1 MRPSAMALTSDTK
14 DDTMY
19 LKNVYIRFYKSFN
32 FDYLRK
38 FNPNVTD
45 RYPWEKLD
53 DKWYPYVQVPIDE
66 TITTVVGENESGKTH
81 LLSAIEKGIT
91 GKEIEREDFCRYSQF
106 FAVEQ
111 GKMKWPDFGF
121 EWAGVT
127 KQERQALV
135 SAAGIE
141 KAPAFDRFH
150 LFRTQRD
157 RLTLYLP
164 GPAGLVT
171 HEVPASSS
179 KAVVDILPHVF
190 HMKADVALPE
200 SVPIRWLIGAS
211 SQEDSLEGLARKQRV
226 GLFEKFFANTG
237 WFATKESVTQ
247 AAGEIATTMSSF
259 TAGGTDRGSSEERQ
273 AELVLAR
280 DLILKVAKIDA
291 EAIKELFEALKN
303 GRDAFAN
310 SIIDKINDAL
320 DSSLNFPHWWVQDSA
335 FQLRVSAR
343 EYDLVFTIRDK
354 TGTDYS
360 FAERSSGLRFFLSYY
375 IQYLSHEPREA
386 GREILIMDEPDA
398 YLSSQGQQ
406 DLLKIFDAFASP
418 ESERLPVQVVYVT
431 HSPFL
436 IDKNHA
442 ERIRVLEKGVG
453 DEGTRVVRDAS
464 RNHYEPLRSAFGA
477 FVGETTFIGNCNL
490 MTEGP
495 ADQILLAGATT
506 YLRSGTASHLETLDL
521 NHLTI
526 VPASGATHV
535 PYLVYLARGRD
546 IEKPAVIVLLDSDDE
561 GNKAKKDI
569 CRGGPRNKQILN
581 PAYIL
586 QVGDLS
592 SAEDGVATATGQAP
606 IETEDLIPLS
616 ICVEATKE
624 YMADVCGAEDE
635 VVAEVTEDAIKAHFS
650 DGVPVFKAIQ
660 KYLGSLS
667 SGFHIEKI
675 GFARAVN
682 ATITRLH
689 AEKEAKGE
697 PHSEVATFGQNMKVL
712 FRRLAQMQRDALRE
726 LASERVSQRLDRAKR
741 SFVQDHPES
750 AKRENAFVLFE
761 EITAAL
767 DDTSESDHIRLEMQ
781 SLRRDFRIDD
791 DLTAAIDDYP
801 KFLERLQGLKYAARL
816 ATQEAT
822 ETSDALQSDEIAPA
836 AVDGATTLVEATAP
850 SATEN
855 QEEMSQAAPSASEI
869 QEETSEVE
877 AAPATA
883 AGQQATKTPPA

>member
-1 MRPSAMALTSDTK
+1 
-14 DDTMY
+14 MY
-19 LKNVYIRFYKSFN
+19 LKNVYVRFYKSFN

-45 RYPWEKLD
+45 RFPWEKLD

-66 TITTVVGENESGKTH
+66 KITTVVGENESGKTH

-91 GKEIEREDFCRYSQF
+91 GEKIEREDFCRYSQF

-127 KQERQALV
+127 KDERQALV
-135 SAAGIE
+135 TAAGIE
-141 KAPAFDRFH
+141 KAPPFDHFH
-150 LFRTQRD
+150 LFRAQRD
-157 RLTLYLP
+157 KLAMYLP
-164 GPAGLVT
+164 GPAGLTT
-171 HEVPASSS
+171 HEVPAPSV
-179 KAVVDILPHVF
+179 KNVVDILPQVF
-190 HMKADVALPE
+190 NMKADVALPE

-211 SQEDSLEGLARKQRV
+211 SQDNGLEGLARKQRV

-247 AAGEIATTMSSF
+247 AAGEIATTMSTF
-259 TAGGTDRGSSEERQ
+259 TGDGSDRESAKQRQ
-273 AELVLAR
+273 AELALAR

-291 EAIKELFEALKN
+291 EAIEELFEALKN

-375 IQYLSHEPREA
+375 IQYLAHEPREA

-398 YLSSQGQQ
+398 FLSSQGQQ

-418 ESERLPVQVVYVT
+418 ESEKLPVQVVYVT

-453 DEGTRVVRDAS
+453 EEGTRVVRDAS

-506 YLRSGTASHLETLDL
+506 HLRSCTASHLETLDL

-546 IEKPAVIVLLDSDDE
+546 IEKPAVIVLLDSDAE

-569 CRGGPRNKQILN
+569 CRGGPRNKQLLN

-592 SAEDGVATATGQAP
+592 SGEDGVVTATGRDP

-624 YMADVCGAEDE
+624 YMTDVCGAEDE
-635 VVAEVTEDAIKAHFS
+635 IVAKVTEDTIKAHFS

-660 KYLGSLS
+660 KYLESLS
-667 SGFHIEKI
+667 PAFHIEKI

-682 ATITRLH
+682 TTITKLD
-689 AEKEAKGE
+689 ADKDTKGG
-697 PHSEVATFGQNMKVL
+697 PHSDVSTFQQNMKVL

-741 SFVQDHPES
+741 SFVQDHPDS
-750 AKRENAFVLFE
+750 AKREDAFVLFE
-761 EITAAL
+761 EISAAL

-791 DLTAAIDDYP
+791 DLTAAIEDYP
-801 KFLERLQGLKYAARL
+801 NFVERLQGLKYAARL
-816 ATQEAT
+816 ATQDPNAM
-822 ETSDALQSDEIAPA
+822 SDALQTPEVPPVVGDR
-836 AVDGATTLVEATAP
+836 AP
-850 SATEN
+850 S
-855 QEEMSQAAPSASEI
+855 SVQAGAPSASEK
-869 QEETSEVE
+869 QEGTSKVAPP
-877 AAPATA
+877 AATTEGGKTQSAD
-883 AGQQATKTPPA
+883 TPPA